1 MAGFFGL
8 SLKIISITIQAENT
22 PFQPTH
28 ILYHI
33 LKNLSTD
40 FTGLGKIFK
49 IFFYLCGMSNG
60 KKLKHLLEKT
70 EDGILY
76 KDEIED
82 IDF

>member
-1 MAGFFGL
+1 MFFTPKTGEFTL
-8 SLKIISITIQAENT
+8 TLFYTYIIS
-22 PFQPTH
+22 
-28 ILYHI
+28 Y
-33 LKNLSTD
+33 
-40 FTGLGKIFK
+40 FK
-49 IFFYLCGMSNG
+49 IFVNQFYGVGKSFLKIFTFERGMSNG

>member
-8 SLKIISITIQAENT
+8 SLKIISITIQVENT

-33 LKNLSTD
+33 LKNLSTN
-40 FTGLGKIFK
+40 FTGLGESFK
-49 IFFYLCGMSNG
+49 RF
-60 KKLKHLLEKT
+60 LLEKT